1 MNFDQFFTHSFW
13 QHFFEQNSNP
23 WHLVVSIIDILIVA
37 FIIYQLI
44 RFVQGTRLM
53 ILVRGVILFIVIDLV
68 AGFLGLSTLKWLL
81 NQVLTYGVIALIII
95 FQPEIRQALER
106 LGHTT
111 NFFTLSKDTS
121 NAEKQIAAY
130 EKSFDYMSKRKIG
143 ALIAIERTQTL
154 DEYAGTGIR
163 LDADI
168 TSELIINIF
177 IPNTPLH
184 DGAVIIQNDKI
195 AVTSAYLPLT
205 EKTDISKQFGTRH
218 RAAIGLSEVSD
229 ALVLVVS
236 EETGGISVMRNGEF
250 YPELTKEEFHKIL
263 TETLIITDSENRTW
277 FSSLKHFFRGRE
289 QGGSEK

>member
-1 MNFDQFFTHSFW
+1 MNFDQFFDRSFW
-13 QHFFEQNSNP
+13 AHLLAANNNP
-23 WHLVVSIIDILIVA
+23 WHIFISVVDIAIVA
-37 FIIYQLI
+37 FIIYRLI

-53 ILVRGVILFIVIDLV
+53 VLVRGVILFIVLDLV
-68 AGFLGLSTLKWLL
+68 AGYLGLGTLKWLL
-81 NQVLTYGVIALIII
+81 NQVLSYGVIALIII

-111 NFFTLSKDTS
+111 NLFTPTGMKTAAD
-121 NAEKQIAAY
+121 KQIAAY
-130 EKSFDYMSKRKIG
+130 EKSFETMSKQKIG

-154 DEYAGTGIR
+154 DEYAATGIR

-168 TSELIINIF
+168 TAELIINIF

-184 DGAVIIQNDKI
+184 DGAVIVQHDRI

-205 EKTDISKQFGTRH
+205 EKTGISKQFGTRH

-236 EETGGISVMRNGEF
+236 EETGGISVMYKGVH
-250 YPELTKEEFHKIL
+250 YADLAKEDFHYLL
-263 TETLIITDSENRTW
+263 TEYLTVREDEKPSTW
-277 FSSLKHFFRGRE
+277 SALTRFFRIPPRKGD
-289 QGGSEK
+289 EK